1 MQGRGAFEAHTG
13 RDGKIAQEERRG
25 REMKETR
32 GSRKRK
38 KKETRGERK
47 TTVSYCNLA

>member
-1 MQGRGAFEAHTG
+1 
-13 RDGKIAQEERRG
+13 
-25 REMKETR
+25 MKETR